1 MTISTDWVGP
11 SHLFERPWIPPEFL
25 TNVEALTA
33 RLDQRADTLAR
44 LASKRRDFR
53 SYGLLPDQ
61 DEAFDQ
67 LWRLRSE
74 LVVADKL
81 LDVDVEVTIGRDSPD
96 LECRLGDRR
105 FGVEITTR
113 YPVTIEHALRTRL
126 AAICSSGQGCVVFLR
141 RQQPLVFTIHDNARR
156 AAVEQ
161 VVAAV
166 VDSTAPVVSL
176 NLAETG
182 FTAEI
187 VRGAAITSEH
197 HVVVEN
203 DMPLHDADYWP
214 TLAHEIITSV
224 RDKAAKTYSMD
235 SVLALD
241 ITRLGWTGQWP
252 ITVEATSAF
261 DTVLDNYQ
269 AEWGPLK
276 GVVLFRSWMWDQ
288 TDPAANTVQLFTF
301 RGGDMA
307 RMVAALLC
315 VTVSAA

>member
-11 SHLFERPWIPPEFL
+11 GLLFGRPWIPSEFL
-25 TNVEALTA
+25 TNLEALTA
-33 RLDQRADTLAR
+33 RLDQRADILVR
-44 LASKRRDFR
+44 LASKRREFR

-61 DEAFDQ
+61 DDAFDQ

-81 LDVDVEVTIGRDSPD
+81 LDIGVEVSIGHDSPD
-96 LECRLGDRR
+96 LECRLGDRL
-105 FGVEITTR
+105 FGVEVTTR

-126 AAICSSGQGCVVFLR
+126 AAICSSGRGCVISLR
-141 RQQPLVFTIHDNARR
+141 RQQPLVFTIRENARC

-166 VDSTAPVVSL
+166 VDGTAPVICL

-182 FTAEI
+182 FTAQI

-203 DMPLHDADYWP
+203 DMPLRDADYWS
-214 TLAHEIITSV
+214 TLAREIITSV

-241 ITRLGWTGQWP
+241 ITRLGWTGRWP
-252 ITVEATSAF
+252 ITAGASSAF

-288 TDPAANTVQLFTF
+288 TDPAANTSGRSHSGEATWP
-301 RGGDMA
+301 
-307 RMVAALLC
+307 
-315 VTVSAA
+315 SW